1 MKRKAYGV
9 FVLLL
14 LFFGAAVG
22 SIIRVSG
29 GAEYVA
35 AAQKQ
40 SLYELN
46 IGTARGMIYDKD
58 LNPLLGE
65 GTHTVAAVAP
75 TIEAIGALEK
85 ATEGKYRERLK
96 SALESGKPFLMEL
109 RQPIT
114 HPCIDLFT
122 VSERYRE
129 DQLAPHVIGYVDSL
143 GAGVSGVELAMN
155 DVLEEYGGRA
165 AVYYQVDALGRV
177 VAGGDREVIDTLSD
191 LSGGVALTLDS
202 DLQRAAE
209 DSAKLLKKGAVVVTE
224 APNCEIR
231 ALASVPTYSPAD
243 LGKVTAQKDGAL
255 VNRAFCAYA
264 PGSVFKVVGTACA
277 LESGLEA
284 KQFTCTGS
292 VNAGGLMFHCID
304 NTAHGPLNLRGALMQ
319 SCNCYFI
326 NCARS
331 LGGQSM
337 LSMAYNLGLGAQQ
350 EFGRGLFTSS
360 GTLPGAEAL
369 ENTRALANFSF
380 GQGETEVTPVQ
391 LCGLLNAIVSDGI
404 YSTPKLIAGTVS
416 KEMEL
421 FPSQPVTE
429 KTVQVMSADTAKTL
443 KSYLE
448 STVQEGT
455 AKAGK
460 PDGMAAGAKTGTAQT
475 GVYEKGEELLHFWY
489 CGYVKQDD
497 GPTYCIT
504 VLAES
509 TPSDHG
515 AAAKVFRKIAE
526 SLSK

>member
-14 LFFGAAVG
+14 VFFGAAVG
-22 SIIRVSG
+22 SLIRVSG

-40 SLYELN
+40 SLYELK

-58 LNPLLGE
+58 LNPLLE
-65 GTHTVAAVAP
+65 EKKRTVAAVAP

-85 ATEGKYRERLK
+85 ATDGKYRERLK
-96 SALESGKPFLMEL
+96 VALEGGKPFLMEL
-109 RQPIT
+109 HEPVT

-122 VSERYRE
+122 VSERYGE
-129 DQLAPHVIGYVDSL
+129 DQLAPHVIGYTDSL

-155 DVLEEYGGRA
+155 DVLEEYGGSA
-165 AVYYQVDALGRV
+165 SVYYQVDALGRV
-177 VAGGDREVIDTLSD
+177 VAGGEHEVVNTLSD
-191 LSGGVALTLDS
+191 ISGGVALTLDS
-202 DLQRAAE
+202 DLQREVENA
-209 DSAKLLKKGAVVVTE
+209 AKLLQKGAVVVTE

-243 LGKVTAQKDGAL
+243 LGKVTAQEDGPL

-277 LESGLEA
+277 LENELWA
-284 KQFTCTGS
+284 KQFQCTGS
-292 VNAGGLMFHCID
+292 VNAGGLTFHCID

-331 LGGQSM
+331 LGGQNI
-337 LSMAYNLGLGAQQ
+337 LSMAYNLGLGVQQ
-350 EFGRGLFTSS
+350 EFGRGLRADS
-360 GTLPGAEAL
+360 GTLPSAEAL

-391 LCGLLNAIVSDGI
+391 MCGLFNAVVSGGV

-416 KEMEL
+416 KELEL
-421 FPSQPVTE
+421 LPASPITE
-429 KTVQVMSADTAKTL
+429 KSVQVLSENTAKTL
-443 KSYLE
+443 QDYLE

-455 AKAGK
+455 AKSGR
-460 PDGMAAGAKTGTAQT
+460 PDGVTAGAKTGTAQT

-489 CGYVKQDD
+489 CGYVKPEN
-497 GPTYCIT
+497 GPVYCIA

-509 TPSDHG
+509 TPNDHG
-515 AAAKVFRKIAE
+515 AAARVFRRIAE
-526 SLSK
+526 YLSK